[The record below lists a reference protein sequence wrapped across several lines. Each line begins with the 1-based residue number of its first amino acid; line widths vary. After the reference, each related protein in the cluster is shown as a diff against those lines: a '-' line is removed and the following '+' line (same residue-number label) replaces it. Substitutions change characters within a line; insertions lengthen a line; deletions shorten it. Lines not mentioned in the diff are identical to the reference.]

1 MLFAT
6 VALATIVMGFF
17 VRQQPYFPGDVS
29 ATRWVQAQAGTPA
42 WATAV
47 SRLPTS
53 PIKYFV
59 IGLTIGLAFAL
70 GGIRG
75 ALLAI
80 AVITLE
86 QYGAEATKA
95 IFARPRPSPLLVSVV
110 GSPTGFSFP
119 STTMT
124 FFSATFGVLAILA
137 VRSKSSPL
145 RWPLLVV
152 SLLLIAAGCVARVAL
167 GAHWPSDV
175 TLTVAISMSW
185 IWAAAKVIV

>member
-1 MLFAT
+1 
-6 VALATIVMGFF
+6 
-17 VRQQPYFPGDVS
+17 
-29 ATRWVQAQAGTPA
+29 
-42 WATAV
+42 
-47 SRLPTS
+47 
-53 PIKYFV
+53 
-59 IGLTIGLAFAL
+59 
-70 GGIRG
+70 
-75 ALLAI
+75 
-80 AVITLE
+80 
-86 QYGAEATKA
+86 
-95 IFARPRPSPLLVSVV
+95 
-110 GSPTGFSFP
+110 
-119 STTMT
+119 MT